1 MSEGKV
7 PATRAVALLLLTPLV
22 LALAAC
28 GGGTAEPRPISGE
41 MEELLEEVAAMRQL
55 EAPPDLR
62 LGTVTPRDL
71 PDVFLNDLTGPEE
84 IGLGRQT
91 RIYQLLGYLG
101 EDQHLRDV
109 WRSLTSSIAG
119 FYSYEQVLWVV
130 TEDGGV
136 DPGDFSP
143 DERRVLVH
151 EMIHALQDH
160 HFDLLSTYRNVG
172 WNLDLYLGFGAVI
185 EGDATVHTARF
196 SGGPDST
203 IGGGAYEFLAAPR
216 HMTDV
221 PAPIAREFWFPY
233 AAGRAWAREVLA
245 TQGMEALNTYL
256 RLPPSTTVI
265 LHPELIA
272 SGWQP
277 ERLSSLDFPGLR
289 ASVIPLGLQAAAWG
303 SLGEFML
310 LNYLL
315 GDAAPPD
322 WRQDPWTRT
331 ALEAA
336 AGWAGDYY
344 YLYGGVDEW
353 LLVVRVRFVS
363 EEDAHEFAAAQRA
376 VATDGA
382 DVVEEGG
389 LTLATQV
396 NGSVTALLE
405 PVGRDVIFAIGTS
418 AEVARAAVEP
428 LLED

>member
-1 MSEGKV
+1 MTFAARTLV
-7 PATRAVALLLLTPLV
+7 PLLLILT
-22 LALAAC
+22 LALGAC
-28 GGGTAEPRPISGE
+28 GGGGPSEPRPISGE
-41 MEELLEEVAAMRQL
+41 MEELLEEVAEMRGL

-101 EDQHLRDV
+101 EDEHLRDV

-119 FYSYEQVLWVV
+119 FYSYERVLWVV

-136 DPGDFSP
+136 DPGEFSP
-143 DERRVLVH
+143 DERRVVVH
-151 EMIHALQDH
+151 EMVHALQDH

-203 IGGGAYEFLAAPR
+203 IGGGAYEFLAAPG

-233 AAGRAWAREVLA
+233 AAGSAWAREVLA
-245 TQGMEALNTYL
+245 TQGMAALNAYL

-272 SGWQP
+272 SGWKP

-363 EEDAHEFAAAQRA
+363 EEDAHEFAEAQRA
-376 VATDGA
+376 VATERGKVTQDGP
-382 DVVEEGG
+382 V
-389 LTLATQV
+389 TLVTQE
-396 NGSVTALLE
+396 NGNVTALLE

-428 LLED
+428 LLEG